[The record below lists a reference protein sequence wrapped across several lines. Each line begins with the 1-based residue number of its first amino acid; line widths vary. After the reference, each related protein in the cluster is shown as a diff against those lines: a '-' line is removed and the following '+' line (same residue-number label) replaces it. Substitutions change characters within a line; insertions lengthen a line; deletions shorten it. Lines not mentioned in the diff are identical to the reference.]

1 MTGTRVSLERTFED
15 VYVGEEITPF
25 GVPLTLQRLVMEAA
39 ANRDFTP
46 LHHDRDDARA
56 TGAPDAYANTMFIQ
70 ALLEAGLRT
79 WMGSRGWLEE
89 LEIRM
94 VAFNLV
100 GRLVTAH
107 GRVSRVESDG
117 DGGAVSLDVWLEADG
132 ERTVVGEARV
142 RLPHAEER

>member
-1 MTGTRVSLERTFED
+1 MTGIQVSSDRTFED
-15 VYVGEEITPF
+15 VFIGEEIAPF
-25 GVPLTLQRLVMEAA
+25 GVRLTLQRLVMEAA

-70 ALLEAGLRT
+70 TLLEAGLRT

-100 GRLVTAH
+100 GRVVTAH
-107 GRVSRVESDG
+107 GRVSKVEPDD
-117 DGGAVSLDVWLEADG
+117 DGGAVWLDVWLDADG

-142 RLPHAEER
+142 RLPSAEER

>member
-1 MTGTRVSLERTFED
+1 MTGTRVSSERTFED
-15 VYVGEEITPF
+15 VFIGEEIAPF

-46 LHHDRDDARA
+46 LHHDRHDARA

-70 ALLEAGLRT
+70 ALLEAALRT

-100 GRLVTAH
+100 GRVVTAH
-107 GRVSRVESDG
+107 GRVSKVQPDV
-117 DGGAVSLDVWLEADG
+117 DGGAVWLDVWLDADG

-142 RLPHAEER
+142 RLPNAEEQ

>member
-1 MTGTRVSLERTFED
+1 MTGIEVSSDRTVED
-15 VYVGEEITPF
+15 VYVGEEIAPF

-70 ALLEAGLRT
+70 ALLEAGLRS
-79 WMGSRGWLEE
+79 WMGARGWLEE

-94 VAFNLV
+94 EAFNLV
-100 GRLVTAH
+100 GRVVTAH
-107 GRVSRVESDG
+107 GRVTKIEPDAG
-117 DGGAVSLDVWLEADG
+117 GGAVWLDVWMEADG

-142 RLPHAEER
+142 RLPQALEQ